1 MSPLVKQLEE
11 AALRLPST
19 DRADL
24 ALSLLRSLEARS
36 SQEHERLWV
45 EEAQRRWQ
53 EIEGSEL
60 ETRDFDAVLAEIRTT
75 LP

>member
-24 ALSLLRSLEARS
+24 ALSLLRSLEAKS
-36 SQEHERLWV
+36 SQEHERIWV
-45 EEAQRRWQ
+45 DEAQRRWQ
-53 EIEGSEL
+53 EIERPEV
-60 ETRDFDAVLAEIRTT
+60 ETREFDAVLAESRAT